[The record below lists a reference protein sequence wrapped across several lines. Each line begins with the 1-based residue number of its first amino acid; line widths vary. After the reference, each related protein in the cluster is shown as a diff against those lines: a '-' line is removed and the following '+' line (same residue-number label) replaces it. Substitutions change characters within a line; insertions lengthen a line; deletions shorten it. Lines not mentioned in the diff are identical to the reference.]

1 VKLKVTYQSSAG
13 AAVDIAVTTDA
24 TATIGDIAGEIL
36 MSDPRRSRD
45 PGAVGGVTLSAA
57 PPGSGEFT
65 VLDAEKALTD
75 APIASGYTVQVVAS
89 RPASAPSRS
98 GRPPAV
104 AVTVEVGPDAGKRFL
119 LPPGTHF
126 IGRNPHCDVV
136 LSDALVSKTH
146 ARLEVGPTVELVDL
160 NSANGI
166 LVDGGMVSRLA
177 VVDGQSLV
185 LGDTTL
191 TFAVAAGIDAAVA
204 RQITQASLPFTRTP
218 RVEPR
223 YPGQEFPAP
232 EIPNEFEKPLFPW
245 LLMLVPLALGL
256 TVFLVTKNPL
266 SLLFVA
272 LSPMMMVG
280 NYLMGRRRVARQR
293 DSAIGRFEAQLA
305 ALEAKLAAEV
315 PHERAVRDQEAPS
328 VRYALAAAEAGDPL
342 LWTRR
347 PEHWQF
353 LHVRWGT
360 GRSPSR
366 NTVSEPRNS
375 QGLPEFA
382 ERVQQLI
389 DRHRTID
396 AVPIVEDPRVAGGL
410 GVVGEPEQ
418 AYDITRAL
426 LTQWIALHSPAELV
440 VTALTGAQGAHELEW
455 LKWLPHTSSTFSP
468 IPGPHLAD
476 GAATAATLLAQL
488 EELVGE
494 RLARA
499 EKADEYR
506 PALESQL
513 RAVSAGS
520 RVGEKDG
527 EWKPPLL
534 PAVVVL
540 VTHDAPVDRGRM
552 IQLLERAA
560 AAGVVPLFVSPSASQ
575 LPAACRTFVELT
587 GGPTGRVHFVRHGT
601 TVEHV
606 VVEGVSRAEASRLGR
621 ALSGFV
627 DEGAAKADASDL
639 PLTMPILALLGP
651 DMAGDGSAVIDRWQQ
666 NFSLAVAAAVRPA
679 NRPPTLRALV
689 GSTGAD
695 AMHLDLRAQ
704 GPHALVGGTTGSGK
718 SEFLQAWVLGM
729 AAEYSPQRVTFLFV
743 DYKGGS
749 AFAECVKLPHCVGL
763 VTDLDQHLVRRALTS
778 LRAELRH
785 REEVLNHR
793 KAKDLLELEERG
805 DPSCPPALIL
815 VIDEFAA
822 LVGEVPEF
830 VDGVVDI
837 AQRGRSLGI
846 HLIMATQRP
855 AGVIRDNLR
864 ANTNLR
870 IALRMNDEAD
880 SVDVVGSAEAA
891 RFDPTLPGRAIA
903 KTGPGRLVQ
912 FQSAYAGGWS
922 SPEEDRPEIL
932 IHDLRFGAETPWRRD
947 AEPAAPREAGPNDQA
962 RLVKA
967 LGSAARATR
976 VAHPRRP
983 WLDALERSY
992 DLIELGPTTDAELV
1006 LGLSDLPQDQ
1016 DQAPVHFTPDEDGHL
1031 LVYGTGGSGKSA
1043 VLRTLAAGAGITPT
1057 GGPVEV
1063 YALDFSSGGLRMLE
1077 VLPHVGS
1084 VIPGDDS
1091 QRVARLLRTL
1101 KTELERRGR
1110 DYSQVDAD
1118 SITRYREIAR
1128 RPDEPRILLLLD
1140 GYPAFRAEY
1149 EAPLGRSQ
1157 WYAVFQQ
1164 LLTEGRQLGIHV
1176 ALTAD
1181 RPAAVPG
1188 AVSASVP
1195 RRLVLRL
1202 ADEAMYAM
1210 LDVPNDVLNP
1220 GSPPG
1225 RGVLDQ
1231 LEVQV
1236 AILGGQGTAADQSR
1250 AMRRLAHMLTAS
1262 GRTPA
1267 RPIRSMPMEF
1277 ALEVLPR
1284 EVLGRPVLGI
1294 SGDDLLPC
1302 GFAPEGV
1309 MLLGGGPTSGRSN
1322 GLRAI
1327 VRSLGRWNPGMS
1339 LHYFGARRSTLVNES
1354 GISGVAVGPDEVA
1367 EAARALAAELA
1378 LHDLERQPTGVII
1391 EAVADFLH
1399 SPADSAL
1406 VDLVKTVKRTGHLLV
1421 AESETGTWRSS
1432 FTLLSEIKSGR
1443 RGVLLQPDS
1452 LEGEAILGTA
1462 FPKVSRNEFPPGR
1475 GYLVNGGKAVMI
1487 QLPKVDG

>member
-1 VKLKVTYQSSAG
+1 MKLKVTYQPSSG

-24 TATIGDIAGEIL
+24 AATIGDIASELLLFG
-36 MSDPRRSRD
+36 RHRGHD
-45 PGAVGGVTLSAA
+45 PGEVGGVTLSAA
-57 PPGSGEFT
+57 PPGSAEFT
-65 VLDAEKALTD
+65 VLDAEKALND
-75 APIASGYTVQVVAS
+75 APIASGYTVQVVAARS
-89 RPASAPSRS
+89 GSAPPGG
-98 GRPPAV
+98 GRHS
-104 AVTVEVGPDAGKRFL
+104 AVTMTVAAGPDVGQRFV
-119 LPPGTHF
+119 LPPGTHV
-126 IGRNPHCDVV
+126 IGRSPHCDVV

-166 LVDGGMVSRLA
+166 LVDGGMVSRLT

-185 LGDTTL
+185 LGDTTV
-191 TFAVAAGIDAAVA
+191 TFAVAAGSDAAAA
-204 RQITQASLPFTRTP
+204 RQITQASIPFTRTP

-223 YPGQEFPAP
+223 YPGQELPAP
-232 EIPNEFEKPLFPW
+232 EIPSEFEKPLFPW
-245 LLMLVPLALGL
+245 LLMLMPVALGL
-256 TVFLVTKNPL
+256 AVFLVTRNPL
-266 SLLFVA
+266 SLIFVA

-293 DSAIGRFEAQLA
+293 DSATGTFEAQLA
-305 ALEAKLAAEV
+305 ELEAKLAAEV

-353 LHVRWGT
+353 LQVRWGT

-366 NTVSEPRNS
+366 NTVSEQGSS

-382 ERVQQLI
+382 ERVRQLI
-389 DRHRTID
+389 DRYREID
-396 AVPIVEDPRVAGGL
+396 DVPIVENPRIAGAL
-410 GVVGEPEQ
+410 SVVGEPGQ
-418 AYDITRAL
+418 AYDIARAL
-426 LTQWIALHSPAELV
+426 LTQWIVLHSPSELV
-440 VTALTGAQGAHELEW
+440 VTALTGAQGAHEFEW

-468 IPGPHLAD
+468 ISGQHLAD

-506 PALESQL
+506 PALESEL
-513 RAVSAGS
+513 RAAAAGS
-520 RVGEKDG
+520 RVGAES
-527 EWKPPLL
+527 EWQPPLL

-552 IQLLERAA
+552 VQLLERAA

-587 GGPTGRVHFVRHGT
+587 GEPTGRVQFVRHGVS
-601 TVEHV
+601 VEQV
-606 VVEGVSRAEASRLGR
+606 AVEGVSRAEASKLGR
-621 ALSGFV
+621 ALAGFV
-627 DEGAAKADASDL
+627 DEGAVRADASDL

-651 DMAGDGSAVIDRWQQ
+651 DMAGDESAVIDRWKQ
-666 NFSLAVAAAVRPA
+666 NFSLPVAATARPA

-689 GSTGAD
+689 GSAGAD
-695 AMHLDLRAQ
+695 AMRLDLRAQ

-785 REEVLNHR
+785 REEVLNDR
-793 KAKDLLELEERG
+793 KAKDLLELEKRG
-805 DPSCPPALIL
+805 DPLCPPALIL

-870 IALRMNDEAD
+870 VALRMNDEAD

-891 RFDPTLPGRAIA
+891 RFHPELPGRAIA
-903 KTGPGRLVQ
+903 KTGPGRLVP
-912 FQSAYAGGWS
+912 FQSAFAGGWS
-922 SPEEDRPEIL
+922 SLEKDRPEIL

-947 AEPAAPREAGPNDQA
+947 AGPAEPQEAGPNDQA
-962 RLVKA
+962 RLVRA
-967 LGSAARATR
+967 LSAAARETR

-1006 LGLSDLPQDQ
+1006 LGLSDVPQDQ
-1016 DQAPVHFTPDEDGHL
+1016 DQAPVHFRPDEDGHL
-1031 LVYGTGGSGKSA
+1031 LVFGTGGSGKSA

-1091 QRVARLLRTL
+1091 QRVVRLLRML
-1101 KTELERRGR
+1101 KAELERRGS

-1118 SITRYREIAR
+1118 SIVRYREIAG

-1164 LLTEGRQLGIHV
+1164 LLTEGRPLGIHV

-1210 LDVPNDVLNP
+1210 LDTPNDVLRP

-1236 AILGGQGTAADQSR
+1236 ALLGGQGTAADQSR

-1267 RPIRSMPMEF
+1267 LPIRSVPTDF
-1277 ALEVLPR
+1277 GLEVLPR

-1302 GFAPEGV
+1302 GFVPEGV
-1309 MLLGGGPTSGRSN
+1309 LLLGGGPASGRSN

-1327 VRSLGRWNPGMS
+1327 VRSLGRWNPGMA
-1339 LHYFGARRSTLVNES
+1339 LHYFGARRSALVNES
-1354 GISGVAVGPDEVA
+1354 GFLEVAVGPDEVA
-1367 EAARALAAELA
+1367 EAARALTAELA
-1378 LHDLERQPTGVII
+1378 LRDLERQPTGVVI
-1391 EAVADFLH
+1391 ETVADFLH
-1399 SPADSAL
+1399 GPADPAL
-1406 VDLVKTVKRTGHLLV
+1406 VDLVKAVKRTGHLLV

-1443 RGVLLQPDS
+1443 RGILLQPDP
-1452 LEGEAILGTA
+1452 LEGETILGTT
-1462 FPKVSRNEFPPGR
+1462 FPKVARNEFPPGR
-1475 GYLVNGGKAVMI
+1475 GYLVDGGKAVLV